1 MNKANSSKDKQRPN
15 KIDPNENSSSMLMK
29 EEKKDVVETKKKK
42 SKKHGIICWA
52 VCFFVTALL
61 VTLVS
66 IGVGRRL
73 SGKYPPKC
81 GAPPTAPIIENNGG
95 LIYSATYDVI
105 YGRAKLNYMGLVT
118 TKSRFIVY
126 SGAPEWQPYNC
137 MYEVPVRF
145 QFRDNIT
152 DWVRPYLDPIINSMS
167 DTTPVQD
174 LPEPILIPY
183 ASYNVT
189 DLTGVTQQNFAS
201 FQFKSATY
209 NKDGFLFFFNGTI
222 GGSRITIMRKA

>member
-1 MNKANSSKDKQRPN
+1 
-15 KIDPNENSSSMLMK
+15 
-29 EEKKDVVETKKKK
+29 
-42 SKKHGIICWA
+42 
-52 VCFFVTALL
+52 

-126 SGAPEWQPYNC
+126 SGAPTWQPYNC

-152 DWVRPYLDPIINSMS
+152 DWVRPYLDPIINLMS
-167 DTTPVQD
+167 DNTPVQD

-183 ASYNVT
+183 ASYNMT
-189 DLTGVTQQNFAS
+189 DLTGVAQQDFAS

-209 NKDGFLFFFNGTI
+209 NNDGFLFFFNGTI

>member
-1 MNKANSSKDKQRPN
+1 LK
-15 KIDPNENSSSMLMK
+15 L
-29 EEKKDVVETKKKK
+29 KKKK
-42 SKKHGIICWA
+42 NCKKHGIICWT

-61 VTLVS
+61 ATLVG
-66 IGVGRRL
+66 IGLGRHWPSSL
-73 SGKYPPKC
+73 PQC
-81 GAPPTAPIIENNGG
+81 GVPPTQPIIDNNEG

-126 SGAPEWQPYNC
+126 SGAPKWLPYNC

-145 QFRDNIT
+145 QFKDNIT
-152 DWVRPYLDPIINSMS
+152 DWVRPYLDPIINSLS
-167 DTTPVQD
+167 DTTSVQD

-183 ASYNVT
+183 ASYNAT
-189 DLTGVTQQNFAS
+189 ELTGVAQPNFAN

-209 NKDGFLFFFNGTI
+209 NNDGFLFFFNGTI
-222 GGSRITIMRKA
+222 GGSRITILRKA